1 MTVQLYSGLVM
12 RCCRQ
17 SEVFN
22 YRSVDSKGGDSL
34 TVSSVLGT
42 PNISYS
48 CSVLPLTSV
57 GMAC

>member
-1 MTVQLYSGLVM
+1 M
-12 RCCRQ
+12 
-17 SEVFN
+17 FN

-34 TVSSVLGT
+34 TVGSVLGS

-48 CSVLPLTSV
+48 CSVLPLASV